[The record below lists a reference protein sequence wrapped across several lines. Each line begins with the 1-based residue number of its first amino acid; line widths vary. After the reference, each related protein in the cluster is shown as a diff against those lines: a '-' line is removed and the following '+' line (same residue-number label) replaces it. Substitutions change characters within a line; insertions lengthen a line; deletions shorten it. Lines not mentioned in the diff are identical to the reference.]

1 MGGNAFLRV
10 MAIGIFL
17 MILIIVVYTYN
28 SNLKPSI
35 ELLI

>member
-1 MGGNAFLRV
+1 MGGNAFLRI

-17 MILIIVVYTYN
+17 MTLIIVVFTYN

-35 ELLI
+35 ELLM